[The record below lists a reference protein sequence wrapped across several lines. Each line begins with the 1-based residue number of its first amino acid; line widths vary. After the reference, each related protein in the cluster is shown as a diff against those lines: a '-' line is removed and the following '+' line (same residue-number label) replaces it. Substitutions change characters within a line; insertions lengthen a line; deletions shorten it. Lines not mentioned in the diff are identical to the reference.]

1 MVILDGGLPDALP
14 DFTEAELEPVT
25 SIDGIP
31 NPLPGVYEDKGVAAP
46 DANFRSL
53 IAFGTRNKAVLEEAV
68 GHMYDPAHPNFRK
81 YMTQAEWMTAH
92 APNEVDVQLVRL
104 WLQSQGFAVNFTA
117 TNRLLLEFTGT
128 VQQFND
134 VFKTTLHIFERE
146 NPQIG
151 NEPIDVFGTLEPLQV
166 PTWVAT
172 KIRGVISA
180 DLGAETGALPPEGG
194 GVVVQAPASN
204 TNDMTPA
211 KIAKAYELDKLYS
224 MGHRGKGVKLGVT
237 VGATFR
243 FKDLQSFWQS
253 FGIARNDPTIVQTME
268 PFVTRYIESTLDV
281 EWAGAMAP
289 ESDLVVY
296 SGPDARNTSM
306 IYTFNEAIARNEVDV
321 ITNSFAHRED
331 SEPALVRLQYSDSAL
346 QAAAYGITVVAATGD
361 SAGAD
366 TPSVSPWVTG
376 VGGTRLT
383 LNSSG
388 SIQSELAWSKSGC
401 GTSLTLLQPDWQVNF
416 VPNAKGKRAT
426 ADLAL
431 NADPVTPY
439 WVYYIADWKR
449 YGGTSFSSPVFA
461 GLIATVN
468 SYRKVNNL
476 PRMGFLNSL
485 LYTNDN
491 IKKTFRDI
499 TSGGPVGKKAGPGWD
514 YPTGWGAPSALGL
527 ATTVP

>member
-1 MVILDGGLPDALP
+1 MPDALP
-14 DFTEAELEPVT
+14 PFTDAELEPVT
-25 SIDGIP
+25 TIDGIP
-31 NPLPGVYEDKGVAAP
+31 NPLPGVYTDMGPAP
-46 DANFRSL
+46 AEGEFRSL
-53 IAFGTRNKAVLEEAV
+53 IAFGTRNKAVLEETV
-68 GHMYDPAHPNFRK
+68 KHMYDPAHPNFRK
-81 YMTQAEWMTAH
+81 YMTQAEWMAAH

-104 WLQSQGFAVNFTA
+104 WLESQGFAVNFTA
-117 TNRLLLEFTGT
+117 TNRLLIEFTGT

-134 VFKTTLHIFERE
+134 VFHTTLHIFERE

-151 NEPIDVFGTLEPLQV
+151 NPPIDVFGTLEPLEI
-166 PTWVAT
+166 PLWVAT

-180 DLGAETGALPPEGG
+180 DLAAEKGVLPPEGG
-194 GVVVQAPASN
+194 GVVVQAPPSG
-204 TNDMTPA
+204 TNWMTPA
-211 KIAKAYELDKLYS
+211 KIAKAYKLDSLYS
-224 MGHRGKGVKLGVT
+224 MGYRGQGVKLGVT
-237 VGATFR
+237 VGATFKY
-243 FKDLQSFWQS
+243 KDLQSFWQS
-253 FGIARNDPTIVQTME
+253 LNVVRNDPTIVQTME

-289 ESDLVVY
+289 DSDLIVY

-361 SAGAD
+361 SGGAD

-383 LNSSG
+383 LNANG
-388 SIQSELAWSKSGC
+388 SIQSEVAWQKSGC
-401 GTSLTLLQPDWQVNF
+401 GTSLTLLQPDWQVN
-416 VPNAKGKRAT
+416 VVGNANGKRAT

-431 NADPVTPY
+431 NADPGTPY
-439 WVYYIADWKR
+439 YVYYLAQWKL

-461 GLIATVN
+461 GLMATVD
-468 SYRKVNNL
+468 SYRKANNL
-476 PRMGFLNSL
+476 PRAGYLNSL
-485 LYTNDN
+485 LYTNAD

-499 TSGGPVGKKAGPGWD
+499 TSGGPGGIKTAGVGWD
-514 YPTGWGAPSALGL
+514 YPSGWGAPSALGL
-527 ATTVP
+527 ATTIP